1 MNKPTFTVHQLNE
14 YVKGLLH
21 RDPLLSSVQVRGEIS
36 NFKGHSS
43 GHMYFTLKDAQ
54 DRIRCVF
61 FKQNNGSL
69 TFMPQDGMA
78 ILAKG
83 RVSLYGRD
91 GQYQF
96 YVDALEQDGL
106 GSLHLA
112 FEALKLKLKEEGL
125 FDPAL
130 KKPLP
135 PYPTKIAIVTS
146 HTGAALRD
154 ILKTINRRNPAV
166 SALIVPV
173 LVQGPEAA
181 GQISRALDYVN
192 TRQDIDLII
201 IGRGGGSI
209 EELWAFNEEV
219 MARAI
224 FRSRIPV
231 ISAVGHETDVT
242 IADFAA
248 DVRAATPTGAAE
260 LAVPEAARMHS
271 DALHLKLDLQTAM
284 QRRLDV
290 LTQKTERLAG
300 HYVFKTPQWLILQH
314 SQTLDTLL
322 TRLDGASRSL
332 LSHKGEELAKAAA
345 ALEALSPVKVLSRG
359 YSVPLSPDGKR
370 TIRTI
375 KSVKP
380 GDVLRVLL
388 RDGQVRCRVEK
399 TEENTIL

>member
-1 MNKPTFTVHQLNE
+1 MNKPAFTVHQLNE

-21 RDPLLSSVQVRGEIS
+21 RDPLLSGVQVRGEIS

-43 GHMYFTLKDAQ
+43 GHLYFTLKDAQ

-61 FKQNNGSL
+61 FKQNNGGL
-69 TFMPQDGMA
+69 TFIPQDGMA
-78 ILAKG
+78 VLAKG

-96 YVDALEQDGL
+96 YVDSLEQDGL

-112 FEALKLKLKEEGL
+112 FEALKQKLKEEGL

-135 PYPTKIAIVTS
+135 PYPSKIAIVTS

-154 ILKTINRRNPAV
+154 ILKTIRRRNPAV

-201 IGRGGGSI
+201 TGRGGGSI
-209 EELWAFNEEV
+209 EELWAFNEELV
-219 MARAI
+219 VRAI
-224 FRSRIPV
+224 FRSIIPV

-271 DALHLKLDLQTAM
+271 DALRLKLDLQTAM
-284 QRRLDV
+284 QRRLDA

-300 HYVFKTPQWLILQH
+300 HYVFKTPQWLIQQH
-314 SQTLDTLL
+314 NQTLDGLM
-322 TRLDGASRSL
+322 TRLEGASRRFMSQ
-332 LSHKGEELAKAAA
+332 KGEELARAAA
-345 ALEALSPVKVLSRG
+345 ALEALSPVNVLSRG
-359 YSVPLSPDGKR
+359 YGVPLSPDGKR
-370 TIRTI
+370 TIRSI
-375 KSVKP
+375 QDVNP
-380 GDVLRVLL
+380 GDGLRIQL
-388 RDGQVRCRVEK
+388 RDGQACCRVEK
-399 TEENTIL
+399 TEANTIL